1 MDKRQFFS
9 NLKRLKSFST
19 MRRTAKKS
27 TIFVTDHLLK
37 VFLQQK
43 KLLMPQF
50 KIAKE
55 NKQKTSW
62 RAEDG
67 EYVLYVDNEK
77 VVHKPSL
84 SNPSIH

>member
-1 MDKRQFFS
+1 
-9 NLKRLKSFST
+9 
-19 MRRTAKKS
+19 
-27 TIFVTDHLLK
+27 
-37 VFLQQK
+37 
-43 KLLMPQF
+43 MPQF

-67 EYVLYVDNEK
+67 EYVLYVDKKK
-77 VVHKPSL
+77 VVHKPCL